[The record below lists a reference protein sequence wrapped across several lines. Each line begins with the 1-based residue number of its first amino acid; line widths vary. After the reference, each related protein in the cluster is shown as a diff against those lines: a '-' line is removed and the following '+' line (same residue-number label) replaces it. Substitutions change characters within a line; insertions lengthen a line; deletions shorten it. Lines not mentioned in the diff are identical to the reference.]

1 MQINVAVSKTR
12 GLVATFPAQKV
23 RRLVLIGGET
33 HSHVGH
39 KLNATAQQLTDVSVV
54 VAAN

>member
-12 GLVATFPAQKV
+12 GLVATFQAQKV
-23 RRLVLIGGET
+23 QRLVLIGGET